1 MGKEQ
6 QAEKNEMCG
15 GVKAKISPPCSTCEC
30 ITLER
35 DRDERAGEAGAIP
48 EGPGKRADEF
58 RFNPKEQRAMDPR
71 FRSGFSSNKITPH
84 FRVMWGDWRQS
95 PVGSQ
100 NSSPAEQ

>member
-48 EGPGKRADEF
+48 EGPGKHANEF

-71 FRSGFSSNKITPH
+71 FRSGFSSNKI
-84 FRVMWGDWRQS
+84 
-95 PVGSQ
+95 
-100 NSSPAEQ
+100 NSTF